1 MKLYL
6 APMEGLTG
14 YVFRNAYHKYYEP
27 MDKYFTP
34 FVSHLGLSHRELED
48 VLPEHNT
55 GMYTVPQILT
65 NKASDFLNIADKLE
79 HMGYSELNLNLGCP
93 SGTVIKKKRG
103 AGMLSDLPMLEAF
116 LTEIYE
122 KCTLKVSIKTRL
134 GMDAPEEWPLIR
146 EIYSKFPVHELIIHP
161 RVQKDLY
168 KRPVRPCWFADAPG
182 ASSWQADHYGSI
194 PVCYNGDIFTGEGF
208 ERFLGAFPDTCSVM
222 LGRGILKNPEL
233 GGIVRRLC
241 DEHDNKRSAGASAVN
256 DSEIF
261 GAVAPVSENITDI
274 FHAPDHI
281 AVEGEYLPISD
292 RERFRKFHAALLDGY
307 REVIDGDKNVL
318 FKMKEL
324 WFYVGQSFP
333 DAKKELK
340 TIKKAQSLTE
350 YKGAVASILRDR

>member
-1 MKLYL
+1 MQLYL

-34 FVSHLGLSHRELED
+34 FVSHLGLSHRELQD
-48 VLPEHNT
+48 VLPEHND

-65 NKASDFLNIADKLE
+65 NRASDFLSIADKLGQ
-79 HMGYSELNLNLGCP
+79 MGYKEVDLNLGCP

-103 AGMLSDLPMLEAF
+103 AGMLSDLPFLEAF

-122 KCTLKVSIKTRL
+122 KCPLKISIKTRL

-146 EIYSKFPVHELIIHP
+146 EIYAKFPVHELIIHP

-168 KRPVRPCWFADAPG
+168 KKPVRPRWFADAPG

-194 PVCYNGDIFTGEGF
+194 PVCYNGDIFTPDGF
-208 ERFLGAFPDTCSVM
+208 RRFIGAFPDACSVM
-222 LGRGILKNPEL
+222 LGRGILKTPEL
-233 GGIVRRLC
+233 GGVVRNICREIC
-241 DEHDNKRSAGASAVN
+241 DKNDIEKELINDFAPAGAAHHAGSIG
-256 DSEIF
+256 S
-261 GAVAPVSENITDI
+261 TD
-274 FHAPDHI
+274 FEEPDFI
-281 AVEGEYLPISD
+281 AVEDEYLPFSD

-340 TIKKAQSLTE
+340 AIKKAQNLTE
-350 YKGAVASILRDR
+350 YKGAVASILRG

>member
-1 MKLYL
+1 MQLYL

-55 GMYTVPQILT
+55 GMYTVPQVLT

-122 KCTLKVSIKTRL
+122 KCPLKISIKTRL
-134 GMDAPEEWPLIR
+134 GMDAPEDWALIR
-146 EIYSKFPVHELIIHP
+146 EIYAQFPVHELIIHP

-168 KRPVRPCWFADAPG
+168 KKPVRPSWFADAPG
-182 ASSWQADHYGSI
+182 ASLWQAEHYGSI
-194 PVCYNGDIFTGEGF
+194 PVCYNGDIFTPDGF
-208 ERFLGAFPDTCSVM
+208 RRFIGAFPDTCSVM
-222 LGRGILKNPEL
+222 LGRGILRNPEL
-233 GGIVRRLC
+233 SGVIRNICREIDDKSSTDQERFDGRAS
-241 DEHDNKRSAGASAVN
+241 DNGSIHHTCSTGS
-256 DSEIF
+256 
-261 GAVAPVSENITDI
+261 TDI
-274 FHAPDHI
+274 RIPDFI
-281 AVEGEYLPISD
+281 AVDGEYLPVSD
-292 RERFRKFHAALLDGY
+292 RERFREFHATLLDGY
-307 REVIDGDKNVL
+307 RAVINGDRNVL
-318 FKMKEL
+318 FKMKEF
-324 WFYVGQSFP
+324 WFYAGQSFP
-333 DAKKELK
+333 NAKKELK
-340 TIKKAQSLTE
+340 AIKKAQDLME
-350 YKGAVASILRDR
+350 YKGAAASILRG

>member
-14 YVFRNAYHKYYEP
+14 YVFRNAYHKYYEA

-65 NKASDFLNIADKLE
+65 NRASDFLSIADKLGD
-79 HMGYSELNLNLGCP
+79 MGYKEVNLNLGCP

-103 AGMLSDLPMLEAF
+103 AGMLSDPPMLEAF

-122 KCTLKVSIKTRL
+122 KCPLKVSIKTRL

-168 KRPVRPCWFADAPG
+168 KKPVRPRLFADAPG
-182 ASSWQADHYGSI
+182 ASPWQADSYGSI

-208 ERFLGAFPDTCSVM
+208 ERFLGAFPDACSVM

-233 GGIVRRLC
+233 GGVARKIC
-241 DEHDNKRSAGASAVN
+241 DEHEDKKAKGAASAN
-256 DSEIF
+256 DSVVF
-261 GAVAPVSENITDI
+261 GTVAAADISGFDVSAV
-274 FHAPDHI
+274 PDHI
-281 AVEGEYLPISD
+281 AVEGEYLPIVD
-292 RERFRKFHAALLDGY
+292 RERFRKFHATLLDGY
-307 REVIDGDKNVL
+307 REVIDGDRNVL

-333 DAKKELK
+333 DAKKDLK
-340 TIKKAQSLTE
+340 TIKKAQNLTE
-350 YKGAVASILRDR
+350 YKGAVASILRG

>member
-14 YVFRNAYHKYYEP
+14 YVFRNAYHKYYEA

-65 NKASDFLNIADKLE
+65 NKASDFLNIANKLS
-79 HMGYSELNLNLGCP
+79 HMGYKEVNLNLGCP

-103 AGMLSDLPMLEAF
+103 AGMLSDLHMLETF

-122 KCTLKVSIKTRL
+122 KCPLKVSVKTRL
-134 GMDAPEEWPLIR
+134 GMDAPEEWLLIR
-146 EIYSKFPVHELIIHP
+146 EIYNKFPIHELIIHP
-161 RVQKDLY
+161 RIQKDFY
-168 KRPVRPCWFADAPG
+168 KRPVNPYWFADAPG
-182 ASSWQADHYGSI
+182 TSPWQADSYGSI
-194 PVCYNGDIFTGEGF
+194 PVTYNGDIFTPEGF
-208 ERFLGAFPDTCSVM
+208 ERFLRVFPNACSVM
-222 LGRGILKNPEL
+222 LGRGILQNPEL
-233 GGIVRRLC
+233 SGVIRKLC
-241 DEHDNKRSAGASAVN
+241 DNPDTEKEYFS
-256 DSEIF
+256 
-261 GAVAPVSENITDI
+261 
-274 FHAPDHI
+274 DHI
-281 AVEGEYLPISD
+281 AIEGEYLPISN

-324 WFYVGQSFP
+324 WFYAGQSFP
-333 DAKKELK
+333 NAKKELK
-340 TIKKAQSLTE
+340 IIKKAQTLTE
-350 YKGAVASILRDR
+350 YNGAVASILRS